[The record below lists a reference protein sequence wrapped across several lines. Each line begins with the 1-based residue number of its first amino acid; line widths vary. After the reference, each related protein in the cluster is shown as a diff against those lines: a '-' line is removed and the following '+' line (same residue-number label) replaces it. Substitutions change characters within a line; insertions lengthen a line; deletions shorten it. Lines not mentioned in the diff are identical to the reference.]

1 MSTYQIIKMNLI
13 IPNQYQPRTVFSD
26 EAIEELA
33 QSIKEN
39 GLLQPITVREC
50 DNGYQLIAG
59 ERRFRACQ
67 KLNKDTIE
75 AIVIKAGE
83 VKSATLALIENI
95 QRENLSAI
103 EEANGYLQM
112 IRLTGLT
119 QSQLGKKLGKK
130 QSTIANKIRL
140 LNLDLEVQQAIS
152 EKEITERHGRALLNL
167 DEKQQRE
174 VLKKILDKDMNVA
187 QTEEYVFDHY
197 IQEKKKKPQ
206 FKCFSLSSKII
217 INTIKEAYKKV
228 KEISKDVKMD
238 ESEDEQNYIITFTI
252 KK

>member
-1 MSTYQIIKMNLI
+1 
-13 IPNQYQPRTVFSD
+13 
-26 EAIEELA
+26 
-33 QSIKEN
+33 
-39 GLLQPITVREC
+39 
-50 DNGYQLIAG
+50 
-59 ERRFRACQ
+59 
-67 KLNKDTIE
+67 
-75 AIVIKAGE
+75 
-83 VKSATLALIENI
+83 
-95 QRENLSAI
+95 
-103 EEANGYLQM
+103 M

>member
-83 VKSATLALIENI
+83 VQSATLALIENI

-152 EKEITERHGRALLNL
+152 EKEIT
-167 DEKQQRE
+167 
-174 VLKKILDKDMNVA
+174 
-187 QTEEYVFDHY
+187 
-197 IQEKKKKPQ
+197 
-206 FKCFSLSSKII
+206 
-217 INTIKEAYKKV
+217 
-228 KEISKDVKMD
+228 
-238 ESEDEQNYIITFTI
+238 
-252 KK
+252 

>member
-83 VKSATLALIENI
+83 VQSATLALIENI

-167 DEKQQRE
+167 D
-174 VLKKILDKDMNVA
+174 
-187 QTEEYVFDHY
+187 
-197 IQEKKKKPQ
+197 
-206 FKCFSLSSKII
+206 
-217 INTIKEAYKKV
+217 
-228 KEISKDVKMD
+228 
-238 ESEDEQNYIITFTI
+238 
-252 KK
+252 

>member
-83 VKSATLALIENI
+83 VQSATLALIENI

-140 LNLDLEVQQAIS
+140 LNLD
-152 EKEITERHGRALLNL
+152 
-167 DEKQQRE
+167 
-174 VLKKILDKDMNVA
+174 
-187 QTEEYVFDHY
+187 
-197 IQEKKKKPQ
+197 
-206 FKCFSLSSKII
+206 
-217 INTIKEAYKKV
+217 
-228 KEISKDVKMD
+228 
-238 ESEDEQNYIITFTI
+238 
-252 KK
+252 

>member
-39 GLLQPITVREC
+39 GLLQPVTVREC

-67 KLNKDTIE
+67 RLNKDTIE

-83 VKSATLALIENI
+83 VQSATLALIDNI

-152 EKEITERHGRALLNL
+152 EKEITERN
-167 DEKQQRE
+167 QE
-174 VLKKILDKDMNVA
+174 VELWD
-187 QTEEYVFDHY
+187 
-197 IQEKKKKPQ
+197 
-206 FKCFSLSSKII
+206 
-217 INTIKEAYKKV
+217 
-228 KEISKDVKMD
+228 
-238 ESEDEQNYIITFTI
+238 
-252 KK
+252 